1 MTSETIREAILKIVP
16 KYPIKRV
23 ILFGSRANGTYREK
37 SDVDLIMEFTEA
49 VSLLV
54 LSEIKYCLEDILG
67 VDVDVIHGPLRKTD
81 MIYISEEIELYAA

>member
-81 MIYISEEIELYAA
+81 MICITEEIELYAA

>member
-1 MTSETIREAILKIVP
+1 MTNEMIREAVLKIIP

-54 LSEIKYCLEDILG
+54 LAEIRYCLEDLLG
-67 VDVDVIHGPLRKTD
+67 VDVDVIHGPLKNTD
-81 MIYISEEIELYAA
+81 MIRVAEEIELYAA